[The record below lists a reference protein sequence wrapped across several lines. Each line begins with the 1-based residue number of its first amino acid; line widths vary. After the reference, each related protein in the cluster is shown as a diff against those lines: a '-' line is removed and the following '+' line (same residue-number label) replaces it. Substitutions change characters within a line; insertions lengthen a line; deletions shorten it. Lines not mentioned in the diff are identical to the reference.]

1 MLGTTITVNVGTIA
15 DPILKVIPL
24 INNDGYSGEYQLKES
39 DRTHTVIVRHSTD
52 KQPVNGQ
59 KMDRHVVTYRQFE
72 LPTTVYPQGRTK
84 ETYTVIRVPASMP
97 FEDLDDVCRG
107 AISVAGDDAIR
118 EKVINWE
125 S

>member
-1 MLGTTITVNVGTIA
+1 MLGTTITVNTGTIA
-15 DPILKVIPL
+15 DPVEKVIPL

-39 DRTHTVIVRHSTD
+39 DRVHTVIVRHSAD
-52 KQPVNGQ
+52 KQLVNGQ

-72 LPTTVYPQGRTK
+72 LPTEIYPQGRLK

-97 FEDLDDVCRG
+97 FDDLDDVCRG
-107 AISVAGDDAIR
+107 AISIVNDSAVR
-118 EKVINWE
+118 TKVINWE